1 MQPRAYRRT
10 SWSLTALLAL
20 ILAGGLASARAND
33 EHFVIAFGAEPTQLD
48 PTRTSAGVDAYFM
61 SLFYETL
68 LAIDPDL
75 DQINWLA
82 EDWRIEERDGLPVIF
97 VKLREGVMFHD
108 GTELTA
114 TDLAFAYERTSD
126 PISRTAGRLRYVD
139 RVDVL
144 DRYRFEMV
152 LNAPD
157 AALIPGNLVLTAISA
172 AHFARE
178 GDEGVNLRPMGTGP
192 YRFISRKPREEL
204 VIERFDDYWRD
215 GPGNRPKRITIKIIP
230 EDTTRVAA
238 FKTGAVD
245 WMDAVPPAQI
255 ESFKSLPGVRMAS
268 RPAPNNMYIN
278 INAEQP
284 RHPLS
289 NVKVRQ
295 AIAHAI
301 DFDAIIEY
309 ILYKQGIRTAQ
320 LAPGSTGYD
329 PTLEPYPY
337 DPDRARALLAE
348 AGYARGI
355 NVPCYNLTTPR
366 EPYMKEMGEAMFAYM
381 GVIGIRCRIVQL
393 EYGAWINLARVGVR
407 PYMDGILSTMWGQG
421 LPGNPTEAWGG
432 HVHSSGDGWGTYSYH
447 KDPELDA
454 MIEEIRTTMDQTR
467 HVELIQQVARIRHER
482 VAGGIPTY
490 RPLITFAWR
499 DTIDFNPWPQA
510 FWRSMLEIGPAGKGG
525 SAKGVPSESGSAG
538 RATAARA
545 LAATS
550 GTAE

>member
-1 MQPRAYRRT
+1 MNKFVTATAVRLQSGLLRPAPLAPAVRRPMR
-10 SWSLTALLAL
+10 WLVVPLLVQLFAGAPV
-20 ILAGGLASARAND
+20 LATND
-33 EHFVIAFGAEPTQLD
+33 DHFVIAFGAEPTQLD

-61 SLFYETL
+61 SLFYEQL
-68 LAIDPDL
+68 LANDPNL
-75 DQINWLA
+75 ERVNWLA
-82 EDWRIEERDGLPVIF
+82 EDWRVGERDGLPFIS
-97 VKLREGVMFHD
+97 VKLREGVRFHD
-108 GTELTA
+108 GSEMTA
-114 TDLAFAYERTSD
+114 ADLAYAYKRTSD
-126 PISRTAGRLRYVD
+126 PISRTAGRLRYVET
-139 RVDVL
+139 VNVL

-152 LNAPD
+152 LNTPD
-157 AALIPGNLVLTAISA
+157 AALIPGFLVLTAISE
-172 AHFARE
+172 AHYKKH
-178 GDEGVNLRPMGTGP
+178 GDDGVQQFPLGTGP
-192 YRFISRKPREEL
+192 YKFVSRKPREEL

-215 GPGNRPKRITIKIIP
+215 GPGNRPKRLTIKIIP

-245 WMDAVPPAQI
+245 WIDAVPPAQI
-255 ESFKSLPGVRMAS
+255 ESIRKMPGVKMAS

-295 AIAHAI
+295 AIAHAV

-329 PTLEPYPY
+329 PALEPYAY
-337 DPDRARALLAE
+337 DPDRARELLAE

-381 GVIGIRCRIVQL
+381 GVVGIRCRIVQL

-447 KDPELDA
+447 KDPELDV
-454 MIEEIRTTMDQTR
+454 MIRAIRTTMDEQQ
-467 HVELIQQVARIRHER
+467 HVELIKKVARIRHER

-499 DTIDFNPWPQA
+499 DTIEFNPWPQA
-510 FWRSMLEIGPAGKGG
+510 FWRSMLEIGPANK
-525 SAKGVPSESGSAG
+525 
-538 RATAARA
+538 TAA
-545 LAATS
+545 
-550 GTAE
+550 GGAE

>member
-10 SWSLTALLAL
+10 SWSLTALLARYWPADL
-20 ILAGGLASARAND
+20 LARADD

-48 PTRTSAGVDAYFM
+48 PTRTSAGVDAYFAG
-61 SLFYETL
+61 LFYETL

-82 EDWRIEERDGLPVIF
+82 EDWRIEERAGLPVIF

-126 PISRTAGRLRYVD
+126 PISRTAGQLRYVD

-144 DRYRFEMV
+144 DRYRFEIV

-230 EDTTRVAA
+230 EDTTRSRRSRREPW
-238 FKTGAVD
+238 TR
-245 WMDAVPPAQI
+245 WTPPAQI
-255 ESFKSLPGVRMAS
+255 ESFVAPGVRMAS
-268 RPAPNNMYIN
+268 RPAPN
-278 INAEQP
+278 P
-284 RHPLS
+284 CTSTSTRSSRDPLS
-289 NVKVRQ
+289 NVVRQ

-348 AGYARGI
+348 AGTRGASMCP
-355 NVPCYNLTTPR
+355 VTT
-366 EPYMKEMGEAMFAYM
+366 
-381 GVIGIRCRIVQL
+381 
-393 EYGAWINLARVGVR
+393 
-407 PYMDGILSTMWGQG
+407 
-421 LPGNPTEAWGG
+421 
-432 HVHSSGDGWGTYSYH
+432 
-447 KDPELDA
+447 
-454 MIEEIRTTMDQTR
+454 
-467 HVELIQQVARIRHER
+467 
-482 VAGGIPTY
+482 
-490 RPLITFAWR
+490 
-499 DTIDFNPWPQA
+499 
-510 FWRSMLEIGPAGKGG
+510 
-525 SAKGVPSESGSAG
+525 
-538 RATAARA
+538 
-545 LAATS
+545 
-550 GTAE
+550 